1 MALAVP
7 TSMRTLKD
15 RRRQAGMTLVE
26 VAIFMALALGMA
38 MAISGEPLVAISADA
53 KIESSRSAAAR

>member
-1 MALAVP
+1 
-7 TSMRTLKD
+7 MRTLRD
-15 RRRQAGMTLVE
+15 RRRQAGITLVE
-26 VAIFMALALGMA
+26 IAFLMALALGMA